1 MQNELLAKESLTQ
14 VWIASIN
21 RDETAFIKQR
31 IALTNLL
38 DSASDDARLK
48 YRRESQYPVLDFQM
62 PVVVFGNGNTE
73 ADHMNNYAVAKGTV
87 ER

>member
-1 MQNELLAKESLTQ
+1 MDNEELARKALHEAYL
-14 VWIASIN
+14 ACGKG
-21 RDETAFIKQR
+21 DETAFIKQR

-48 YRRESQYPVLDFQM
+48 YRRESQYPVLNFQM

-73 ADHMNNYAVAKGTV
+73 ADYMNNYAVAKGTCD
-87 ER
+87 R

>member
-1 MQNELLAKESLTQ
+1 MDNEELARKALHEAYL
-14 VWIASIN
+14 ACGKG
-21 RDETAFIKQR
+21 DETAFIKQR

-48 YRRESQYPVLDFQM
+48 YRRESQYPTLNFQM

-73 ADHMNNYAVAKGTV
+73 ADHMNNYAVVKGTC

>member
-1 MQNELLAKESLTQ
+1 MDNEELAKESLTH
-14 VWIASIN
+14 VWLASKQ

-48 YRRESQYPVLDFQM
+48 YRRESQYPTLNFQM

-73 ADHMNNYAVAKGTV
+73 ADHMNNYAVVKGTC

>member
-1 MQNELLAKESLTQ
+1 MDNEQLARKALHEAYL
-14 VWIASIN
+14 ACGN
-21 RDETAFIKQR
+21 GDETAFIKQR

-38 DSASDDARLK
+38 DSASDEARLK

-62 PVVVFGNGNTE
+62 PTVVFGNGNRE
-73 ADHMNNYAVAKGTV
+73 ADHMNNYAVAKGTC